1 MKEHQYIVGFV
12 QYILYQYERYKN
24 LTHTGIHELLQFKG
38 ERSQDKKDYK
48 AEGSIKR
55 RIHERKYSVF

>member
-1 MKEHQYIVGFV
+1 MKEHQALIGTV
-12 QYILYQYERYKN
+12 QYILYEYERYKN

-38 ERSQDKKDYK
+38 ERFQDKKDYK

-55 RIHERKYSVF
+55 RILERKYLVF